1 MENATKITKA
11 MVLAAIKENVEN
23 MEFAGDVTAADVTA
37 YCDKTLEQLANKAAK
52 AKEKAAEKKVE
63 GDELREKIAAC
74 LTSEP
79 KDITTILDEVGDE
92 ELTRAKV
99 TARLAQLINLGTA
112 TKEVTKTADGKKATV
127 YKLAE

>member
-1 MENATKITKA
+1 MATEKITKKA
-11 MVLAAIKENVEN
+11 YFEMLKDIVAATDTADKDNLLAFIDTNIA
-23 MEFAGDVTAADVTA
+23 
-37 YCDKTLEQLANKAAK
+37 QLDAKAAK

-74 LTSEP
+74 LTTEP
-79 KDITTILDEVGDE
+79 KDIATILDEVGDE
-92 ELTRAKV
+92 ELTRAKA

>member
-1 MENATKITKA
+1 MATEKITKKVYFE
-11 MVLAAIKENVEN
+11 MLKDI
-23 MEFAGDVTAADVTA
+23 VTATDTV
-37 YCDKTLEQLANKAAK
+37 DKDNLLAFIDTNIAQLDAKAAK

-74 LTSEP
+74 LTTEP
-79 KDITTILDEVGDE
+79 KDIATILDEVGDE

-99 TARLAQLINLGTA
+99 TARLAQLINLGTV

>member
-1 MENATKITKA
+1 MATEKITKKA
-11 MVLAAIKENVEN
+11 YFEMLKDI
-23 MEFAGDVTAADVTA
+23 VTAIDTADKDNLLAFIDTNIA
-37 YCDKTLEQLANKAAK
+37 QLDAKAAK
-52 AKEKAAEKKVE
+52 AKEKAAEKKIE

-74 LTSEP
+74 LTTEP
-79 KDITTILDEVGDE
+79 KDIATILDEVGDE
-92 ELTRAKV
+92 KLTRAKV

>member
-1 MENATKITKA
+1 MATEKITKKA
-11 MVLAAIKENVEN
+11 YFEMLKDIVAVTDTADKDNLLAFIDTNIA
-23 MEFAGDVTAADVTA
+23 
-37 YCDKTLEQLANKAAK
+37 QLDAKAAK

-79 KDITTILDEVGDE
+79 KDIATILDEVGDE

>member
-1 MENATKITKA
+1 MATEKITKKA
-11 MVLAAIKENVEN
+11 YFEMLKDIVAATDTADKDNLLAFIDTNIA
-23 MEFAGDVTAADVTA
+23 
-37 YCDKTLEQLANKAAK
+37 QLDAKAAK

-79 KDITTILDEVGDE
+79 KDIATILDEVGDE

>member
-1 MENATKITKA
+1 MATEKITKKA
-11 MVLAAIKENVEN
+11 YFEMLKDI
-23 MEFAGDVTAADVTA
+23 VTATDTADKDNLLAFIDTNIA
-37 YCDKTLEQLANKAAK
+37 QLDAKAAK

-74 LTSEP
+74 LTTEP
-79 KDITTILDEVGDE
+79 KDIATILDKVGDE

>member
-1 MENATKITKA
+1 MATEKITKKA
-11 MVLAAIKENVEN
+11 YFEMLKDIVAATDTADKDNLLAFIDTNIA
-23 MEFAGDVTAADVTA
+23 
-37 YCDKTLEQLANKAAK
+37 QLDAKAAK

-79 KDITTILDEVGDE
+79 KDIATILDEVGDE

-112 TKEVTKTADGKKATV
+112 TKEVIKTADGKKATV

>member
-1 MENATKITKA
+1 MATEKITKKA
-11 MVLAAIKENVEN
+11 YFEMLKDIVAATDTADKDNLLAFIDTNIA
-23 MEFAGDVTAADVTA
+23 
-37 YCDKTLEQLANKAAK
+37 QLDAKAAK

-74 LTSEP
+74 LTTEP
-79 KDITTILDEVGDE
+79 KDIATILDEVGDE

-112 TKEVTKTADGKKATV
+112 TKEVTKTADGKKATA

>member
-1 MENATKITKA
+1 MATEKITKKA
-11 MVLAAIKENVEN
+11 YFEMLKDIVAATDTADKDNLLAFIDTNIA
-23 MEFAGDVTAADVTA
+23 
-37 YCDKTLEQLANKAAK
+37 QLDAKAAK

-74 LTSEP
+74 LTIEP
-79 KDITTILDEVGDE
+79 KDIATILDEVGDE

>member
-1 MENATKITKA
+1 MATEKITKKA
-11 MVLAAIKENVEN
+11 YFEMLKDIVAATDTADKDNLLAFIDTNIA
-23 MEFAGDVTAADVTA
+23 
-37 YCDKTLEQLANKAAK
+37 QLDAKAAK
-52 AKEKAAEKKVE
+52 AREKAAEKKVE

-74 LTSEP
+74 LTTEP
-79 KDITTILDEVGDE
+79 KDIATILDEIGDE

>member
-1 MENATKITKA
+1 MATEKITKKA
-11 MVLAAIKENVEN
+11 YFEMLKEI
-23 MEFAGDVTAADVTA
+23 VTATDTV
-37 YCDKTLEQLANKAAK
+37 DKDNLLAFIDTNIAQLDAKAAK

-79 KDITTILDEVGDE
+79 KDIATILAEVGDE

-112 TKEVTKTADGKKATV
+112 VKEVTKTADGKKATV
-127 YKLAE
+127 YKLA

>member
-1 MENATKITKA
+1 MATEKITKKA
-11 MVLAAIKENVEN
+11 YFEMLKDIVAATDTADKDNLLAFIDTNIA
-23 MEFAGDVTAADVTA
+23 
-37 YCDKTLEQLANKAAK
+37 QLDAKAAK
-52 AKEKAAEKKVE
+52 AKEKAAEKKIE

-79 KDITTILDEVGDE
+79 KDIATILDEVGDE
-92 ELTRAKV
+92 ELTRAKA

>member
-1 MENATKITKA
+1 MATEKITKKA
-11 MVLAAIKENVEN
+11 YFEMLKDIVVATDTVDKDNLLAFIDTNIA
-23 MEFAGDVTAADVTA
+23 
-37 YCDKTLEQLANKAAK
+37 QLDAKAAK

-74 LTSEP
+74 LTTEP
-79 KDITTILDEVGDE
+79 KDIVTILDEVGDE

>member
-1 MENATKITKA
+1 MATEKITKKA
-11 MVLAAIKENVEN
+11 YFEMLKDIVAATDTADKDNLLAFIDTNIA
-23 MEFAGDVTAADVTA
+23 
-37 YCDKTLEQLANKAAK
+37 QLDAKAAK
-52 AKEKAAEKKVE
+52 AKEKAAEKKIE

-79 KDITTILDEVGDE
+79 KDIATILDEVGDE

>member
-1 MENATKITKA
+1 MATEKITKKA
-11 MVLAAIKENVEN
+11 YFEMLKDIVAATDTADKDNLLAFIDTNIA
-23 MEFAGDVTAADVTA
+23 
-37 YCDKTLEQLANKAAK
+37 QLDAKAAK

-74 LTSEP
+74 LTTEP
-79 KDITTILDEVGDE
+79 KDIATILDEVGDE

>member
-1 MENATKITKA
+1 MATEKITKKA
-11 MVLAAIKENVEN
+11 YFEMLKDIVAATDTADKDNLLAFIDTNIA
-23 MEFAGDVTAADVTA
+23 
-37 YCDKTLEQLANKAAK
+37 QLDAKAAK

-74 LTSEP
+74 LTTEP
-79 KDITTILDEVGDE
+79 KDIATILDEIGDE

>member
-1 MENATKITKA
+1 MATEKITKKA
-11 MVLAAIKENVEN
+11 YFEMLKDIVAAPDTADKDNLLAFIDTNIA
-23 MEFAGDVTAADVTA
+23 
-37 YCDKTLEQLANKAAK
+37 QLDAKAAK

-74 LTSEP
+74 LTTEP
-79 KDITTILDEVGDE
+79 KDIATILDEVGDE
-92 ELTRAKV
+92 ELTRAKA

>member
-1 MENATKITKA
+1 MATEKITKKTYFEMLKDIVA
-11 MVLAAIKENVEN
+11 ATDTADKDNLLAFIDTNIA
-23 MEFAGDVTAADVTA
+23 
-37 YCDKTLEQLANKAAK
+37 QLDAKAAK

-74 LTSEP
+74 LTTEP
-79 KDITTILDEVGDE
+79 KDIATILDEVGDE

>member
-1 MENATKITKA
+1 MATEKITKKVYFEMLKDIVA
-11 MVLAAIKENVEN
+11 ATDTADKDNLLAFIDTNIA
-23 MEFAGDVTAADVTA
+23 
-37 YCDKTLEQLANKAAK
+37 QLDAKAAK

-74 LTSEP
+74 LTTEP
-79 KDITTILDEVGDE
+79 KDIATILDEVGDE

>member
-1 MENATKITKA
+1 MATEKITKKA
-11 MVLAAIKENVEN
+11 YFEMLKDIVAATDAVDKDNLLAFIDTNIA
-23 MEFAGDVTAADVTA
+23 
-37 YCDKTLEQLANKAAK
+37 QLDAKAAK

-79 KDITTILDEVGDE
+79 KDIATILAEVGDE

-112 TKEVTKTADGKKATV
+112 VKEVTKTADGKKATV
-127 YKLAE
+127 YKLA

>member
-1 MENATKITKA
+1 MATEKITKKA
-11 MVLAAIKENVEN
+11 YFEMLKDIVAATDTADKDNLLAFIDTNIA
-23 MEFAGDVTAADVTA
+23 
-37 YCDKTLEQLANKAAK
+37 QLDAKAAK

-74 LTSEP
+74 LTTEP
-79 KDITTILDEVGDE
+79 KDIATILDEVGDE

-112 TKEVTKTADGKKATV
+112 TKEVTKTADGKKTTV

>member
-1 MENATKITKA
+1 MATEKITKKA
-11 MVLAAIKENVEN
+11 YFEMLKDIVAATDTADKDNLLAFIDTNIA
-23 MEFAGDVTAADVTA
+23 
-37 YCDKTLEQLANKAAK
+37 QLDAKAAK
-52 AKEKAAEKKVE
+52 AKEKATEKKIE

-79 KDITTILDEVGDE
+79 KDIATILDEVGDE

>member
-1 MENATKITKA
+1 MATEKITKKA
-11 MVLAAIKENVEN
+11 YFEMLKDIVAATDTADKDNLLAFIDTNIA
-23 MEFAGDVTAADVTA
+23 
-37 YCDKTLEQLANKAAK
+37 QLDAKAAK

-79 KDITTILDEVGDE
+79 KDIATILDEVGDE
-92 ELTRAKV
+92 ELTRAKF

>member
-1 MENATKITKA
+1 MATEKITKKA
-11 MVLAAIKENVEN
+11 YFEMLKDIVAATDTADKDNLLAFIDTNIA
-23 MEFAGDVTAADVTA
+23 
-37 YCDKTLEQLANKAAK
+37 QLDAKAAK

-79 KDITTILDEVGDE
+79 KDIATILDEIGDE

>member
-1 MENATKITKA
+1 MATEKITKKA
-11 MVLAAIKENVEN
+11 YFEMLKDIVAATDTADKDNLLAFIDTNIA
-23 MEFAGDVTAADVTA
+23 
-37 YCDKTLEQLANKAAK
+37 QLDAKAAK

-79 KDITTILDEVGDE
+79 KDIATILDEVGDE

-99 TARLAQLINLGTA
+99 TARLAQLIKLGTA

>member
-1 MENATKITKA
+1 MATEKITKKA
-11 MVLAAIKENVEN
+11 YFEMLKDIVAATDTADKDNLLAFIDTNIA
-23 MEFAGDVTAADVTA
+23 
-37 YCDKTLEQLANKAAK
+37 QLNAKAAK

-74 LTSEP
+74 LTTEP
-79 KDITTILDEVGDE
+79 KDIATILDEVGDE

>member
-1 MENATKITKA
+1 MATEKITKKA
-11 MVLAAIKENVEN
+11 YFEVLKDIVAAT
-23 MEFAGDVTAADVTA
+23 DTA
-37 YCDKTLEQLANKAAK
+37 DKDNLLAFIDTNIAQLDAKAAK

-74 LTSEP
+74 LTTEP
-79 KDITTILDEVGDE
+79 KDIATILDEVGDE

>member
-1 MENATKITKA
+1 MATEKITKKA
-11 MVLAAIKENVEN
+11 YFEMLKDIVAATDTADKDNLLAFIDTNIA
-23 MEFAGDVTAADVTA
+23 
-37 YCDKTLEQLANKAAK
+37 QLDANAAK
-52 AKEKAAEKKVE
+52 AKEKAAEQKIE
-63 GDELREKIAAC
+63 RDELREKIAAC
-74 LTSEP
+74 LTAEP
-79 KDITTILDEVGDE
+79 KDIATMLDEVGDE

>member
-1 MENATKITKA
+1 MATEKITKKA
-11 MVLAAIKENVEN
+11 YFEMLKDIVAATDTADKDNL
-23 MEFAGDVTAADVTA
+23 FAFIDTNIA
-37 YCDKTLEQLANKAAK
+37 QLDAKAAK

-74 LTSEP
+74 LTTEP
-79 KDITTILDEVGDE
+79 KDIATILDEVGDE

>member
-1 MENATKITKA
+1 MATEKITKKA
-11 MVLAAIKENVEN
+11 YFEMLKDIVAATDTADKDNLLAFIDTNIA
-23 MEFAGDVTAADVTA
+23 
-37 YCDKTLEQLANKAAK
+37 QLDAKAAK
-52 AKEKAAEKKVE
+52 AKEKAE

-74 LTSEP
+74 LTTEP
-79 KDITTILDEVGDE
+79 KDIATILDEVGDE

>member
-1 MENATKITKA
+1 MATEKITKKTYFEMLKDIVA
-11 MVLAAIKENVEN
+11 ATDTADKDNLLAFIDTNIA
-23 MEFAGDVTAADVTA
+23 
-37 YCDKTLEQLANKAAK
+37 QLDAKAAK

-79 KDITTILDEVGDE
+79 KDIATILDEVGDE

>member
-1 MENATKITKA
+1 MATEKITKKA
-11 MVLAAIKENVEN
+11 YFEMLKDIVAATDTVDKDNLLAFIDTNIA
-23 MEFAGDVTAADVTA
+23 
-37 YCDKTLEQLANKAAK
+37 QLDAKAAK

-79 KDITTILDEVGDE
+79 KDIATILAEVGDE

-112 TKEVTKTADGKKATV
+112 VKEVTKTADGKKATV
-127 YKLAE
+127 YKLA

>member
-1 MENATKITKA
+1 MATEKITKKA
-11 MVLAAIKENVEN
+11 YFEMLKDIVAAI
-23 MEFAGDVTAADVTA
+23 DTA
-37 YCDKTLEQLANKAAK
+37 DKDNLLAFIDTNIAQLDAKAAK

-74 LTSEP
+74 LTTEP
-79 KDITTILDEVGDE
+79 KDIATILDEVGDE

>member
-1 MENATKITKA
+1 MATEKITKKA
-11 MVLAAIKENVEN
+11 YFEMLKDIVAATDTADKDNLLAFIDTNIA
-23 MEFAGDVTAADVTA
+23 
-37 YCDKTLEQLANKAAK
+37 QLDAKAAK

-74 LTSEP
+74 LTTEP
-79 KDITTILDEVGDE
+79 KDIATILNEVGDE

>member
-1 MENATKITKA
+1 MATEKITKKA
-11 MVLAAIKENVEN
+11 YFEMLKDIVAATDTADKDNLLAFIDTNIA
-23 MEFAGDVTAADVTA
+23 
-37 YCDKTLEQLANKAAK
+37 QLDAKAAK

-74 LTSEP
+74 LTIEP

>member
-1 MENATKITKA
+1 MATEKITKKA
-11 MVLAAIKENVEN
+11 YFEMLKDIVAATDTADKDNLLAFIDTNIA
-23 MEFAGDVTAADVTA
+23 
-37 YCDKTLEQLANKAAK
+37 QLDAKAAK

-79 KDITTILDEVGDE
+79 KDIATILDEIGDE

-112 TKEVTKTADGKKATV
+112 TKEVIKTADGKKATV

>member
-1 MENATKITKA
+1 MATEKITKKA
-11 MVLAAIKENVEN
+11 YFEMLKNIVAATDTADKDNLLAFIDTNIA
-23 MEFAGDVTAADVTA
+23 
-37 YCDKTLEQLANKAAK
+37 QLDAKAAK

-79 KDITTILDEVGDE
+79 KDIATILDEVGDE

>member
-1 MENATKITKA
+1 MATEKITKKA
-11 MVLAAIKENVEN
+11 YFEMLKDI
-23 MEFAGDVTAADVTA
+23 VTATDTADKDNLLAFIDTNIA
-37 YCDKTLEQLANKAAK
+37 QLDAKAAK

-74 LTSEP
+74 LTTEL
-79 KDITTILDEVGDE
+79 KDIATILDEVGDE

>member
-1 MENATKITKA
+1 MATEKITKKA
-11 MVLAAIKENVEN
+11 YFEMLKDIVAATDTADKDNLLAFIDTNIA
-23 MEFAGDVTAADVTA
+23 
-37 YCDKTLEQLANKAAK
+37 QLDAKAAK

-74 LTSEP
+74 LTTEP
-79 KDITTILDEVGDE
+79 KDIATILDEVGDE

-112 TKEVTKTADGKKATV
+112 TKEVTKTADGKKATI

>member
-1 MENATKITKA
+1 MATEKITKKA
-11 MVLAAIKENVEN
+11 YFEMLKDI
-23 MEFAGDVTAADVTA
+23 VTATDTADKDNLLAFIDTNIA
-37 YCDKTLEQLANKAAK
+37 QLDAKAAK
-52 AKEKAAEKKVE
+52 AKEKATEKKVE

-74 LTSEP
+74 LTTEP
-79 KDITTILDEVGDE
+79 KDIATILDEVGDE
-92 ELTRAKV
+92 KLTRAKV